1 LQFFLTLCDLHCL
14 FSISKIE
21 NPENNTY
28 VFDKDEKS
36 LEGYRPDSSF
46 KLNSVPVYSSIIDR
60 EIKLDSSSVCFE
72 AELSEIR
79 AILSIS
85 DKVPYDSLIDALTK
99 SKPLVPPDVT
109 DCMISIPSWMPW
121 TIGFKEPSVSLP
133 LYSGVFKFLNKFVV
147 MAHQSELNRVD
158 EAMKQ
163 YLKLVK
169 ISEYRNKKMENLYQ
183 KAKTLKEQ
191 KLESLKQDVVK
202 LVGVYNASLQSELV
216 SVSEIQHRI
225 SQRGLGGL
233 LARVDLLLQTISLP
247 SFVSREGK
255 SSFDPDSGILIHE
268 HKFPDVSSIR
278 FVKYVTLKKGD
289 TLKPANQSE
298 IKEGVAILY
307 PIIALR
313 LLVEIIRLDSENIAK
328 GIVINGWCDYNE
340 KATGQPKR
348 AYCLSVFATKEQ
360 VEDLNL
366 SLLDPKTAFKA
377 LKGITSPSLDLV
389 PIAPI
394 MRINKNDSRFVEA
407 KDVLS
412 SMSKGENLAAMDWE
426 DFEHLCRELFERA
439 FASANAEVKITQ
451 ASRDQGVDAIVF
463 DNDPLRGG
471 KIVIQAKRYTNI
483 VDVSSVRDLYGT
495 LINEGAI
502 KGILV
507 TTSYFGSESYAF
519 AKDKPLTLINGN
531 ELLGLLEQ
539 HGYNFR
545 IDLAEAKRLLSD

>member
-1 LQFFLTLCDLHCL
+1 
-14 FSISKIE
+14 
-21 NPENNTY
+21 
-28 VFDKDEKS
+28 
-36 LEGYRPDSSF
+36 
-46 KLNSVPVYSSIIDR
+46 
-60 EIKLDSSSVCFE
+60 
-72 AELSEIR
+72 
-79 AILSIS
+79 
-85 DKVPYDSLIDALTK
+85 
-99 SKPLVPPDVT
+99 
-109 DCMISIPSWMPW
+109 
-121 TIGFKEPSVSLP
+121 
-133 LYSGVFKFLNKFVV
+133 